1 MKAFRISGR
10 FRMGRKWQP
19 YSKELAASDE
29 AAAREKLLS
38 VLGSQHGVPRKYVE
52 IGLVAQSKDIDKAFV
67 SIGSDLLVYDDVD
80 RQVERLDARIKSI
93 TEAAN
98 AIGQRLGDL
107 QRRAEAHGA
116 AVQDLYDRLQGPG
129 TPGERS

>member
-38 VLGSQHGVPRKYVE
+38 VLGSQHGVPRKYVA
-52 IGLVAQSKDIDKAFV
+52 IVQVAEVPPDP
-67 SIGSDLLVYDDVD
+67 
-80 RQVERLDARIKSI
+80 VENHAVRYALEAR
-93 TEAAN
+93 A
-98 AIGQRLGDL
+98 
-107 QRRAEAHGA
+107 
-116 AVQDLYDRLQGPG
+116 
-129 TPGERS
+129 

>member
-38 VLGSQHGVPRKYVE
+38 VLGSQHGVPRKYVA
-52 IGLVAQSKDIDKAFV
+52 IVQVAEVPPD
-67 SIGSDLLVYDDVD
+67 
-80 RQVERLDARIKSI
+80 QVEDHAVRYALEAR
-93 TEAAN
+93 A
-98 AIGQRLGDL
+98 
-107 QRRAEAHGA
+107 
-116 AVQDLYDRLQGPG
+116 
-129 TPGERS
+129 